1 MAKCQTSNITFI
13 SFKFEGF
20 CQCCRWN
27 ILLCYNHNHN
37 IQDFTLKCPI
47 VSKLIIWL
55 THWPL
60 LPVLPV
66 LGLYGW
72 CYELV
77 TRICPINH
85 PTSAIRTSVA
95 KWNDVF
101 CPLRLC
107 SYFIL
112 HTLNEDK
119 YIFYPLCDSSS
130 DEVWWQIVWWAIVVL
145 TLISFPSYLDLICIL
160 RLFNSKMSPQ

>member
-1 MAKCQTSNITFI
+1 MKW
-13 SFKFEGF
+13 SF
-20 CQCCRWN
+20 
-27 ILLCYNHNHN
+27 
-37 IQDFTLKCPI
+37 
-47 VSKLIIWL
+47 LIIMAPTIIQKSLFKVCRVVAAQQTLITPSRDTWHVM
-55 THWPL
+55 TVQWPARPL

>member
-27 ILLCYNHNHN
+27 ILLCHNHNHN
-37 IQDFTLKCPI
+37 IQDFSLKCPI

-107 SYFIL
+107 YYFIL
-112 HTLNEDK
+112 HTLNED
-119 YIFYPLCDSSS
+119 IHFLSPLWQFQ
-130 DEVWWQIVWWAIVVL
+130 WWGVMTDCLMSYCCADL
-145 TLISFPSYLDLICIL
+145 DLISFLSRFDLHT
-160 RLFNSKMSPQ
+160 